1 MEIDVKKIM
10 KLAKLKFDENEELQ
24 IKKHFQKM
32 LKLVEK
38 LKSIDVTGVDPLY
51 YPHDR
56 TYLRRRKDKQGK
68 GLERYEVLENAPDTF
83 TDYIKAPSPLKG
95 IKKK

>member
-10 KLAKLKFDENEELQ
+10 KLAKLKFDKNEELE
-24 IKKHFQKM
+24 IKEHFEKM

-38 LKSIDVTGVDPLY
+38 LKSVDISGVDPLY
-51 YPHDR
+51 YPHDK
-56 TYLRRRKDKQGK
+56 THLRRRKDEYQK
-68 GLERYEVLENAPDTF
+68 GLEKYEVLENAPDTF

>member
-10 KLAKLKFDENEELQ
+10 KLAKLSFDKDEEIE
-24 IKKHFQKM
+24 IKKHFEKM
-32 LKLVEK
+32 LNLVAKLGSVDT
-38 LKSIDVTGVDPLY
+38 SNVDPLY

-56 TYLRRRKDKQGK
+56 TYLRRRKDEYQK
-68 GLERYEVLENAPDTF
+68 GLEKYEVLENAPATF